1 MGVNVKV
8 GSRCRLFYMGKEY
21 PAVIKE
27 IRSRSKNFLVQFD
40 KNGTTMK
47 IWKSARELS
56 PASPLQDD
64 ARPSEIK
71 ILGVDNGTDQ

>member
-1 MGVNVKV
+1 
-8 GSRCRLFYMGKEY
+8 MGKEY
-21 PAVIKE
+21 TAVIKE

-40 KNGTTMK
+40 KNGTNTMK

-71 ILGVDNGTDQ
+71 VLGVDNGTDQ